1 MLNNN
6 NSNTNP
12 GLRGIKDS
20 GSEICHQ
27 QRERLLFTSSA
38 INLELFN
45 DAYTDK
51 VKISCSENTNGSPLS
66 DR

>member
-6 NSNTNP
+6 NSNKNP

-27 QRERLLFTSSA
+27 QQERLLFISSA

-51 VKISCSENTNGSPLS
+51 VKISCSESTNGSSLS